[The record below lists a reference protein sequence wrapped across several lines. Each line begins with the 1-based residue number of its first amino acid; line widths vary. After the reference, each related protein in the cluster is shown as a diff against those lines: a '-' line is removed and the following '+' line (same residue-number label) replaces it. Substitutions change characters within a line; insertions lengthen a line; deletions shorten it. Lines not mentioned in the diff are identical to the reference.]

1 MRKHASCQKL
11 VQLVGACP
19 KACTTITTTTTT
31 NNNNNQQPTT
41 NSQQPTANS
50 QQPTTNN
57 QQPTTTTTTSNNKQH
72 EQEQEEEENK
82 ERRRRRRKQR
92 TKKKKTRSAKRNTNH
107 KQKPQRAIGQVATA
121 ATKRK
126 RKQKPQSAKRQT
138 PQEKRQYNHPM
149 AQGKKTNTPGGQK
162 PHSAKRQAPTTIT
175 ESKKNTPACRSP
187 WASKDKHQQQ
197 RPATKDQCQPQ
208 PPRGREAQQKGQD
221 HQNCKTKGAPGGA
234 EAPKRQKTNHSRG
247 QTPTAAHKSLKAQ
260 NAKTARSKPR
270 AIKCSAAANAALSL
284 LHRRGRGDGG
294 CSSGTNP

>member
-1 MRKHASCQKL
+1 M
-11 VQLVGACP
+11 
-19 KACTTITTTTTT
+19 
-31 NNNNNQQPTT
+31 
-41 NSQQPTANS
+41 
-50 QQPTTNN
+50 
-57 QQPTTTTTTSNNKQH
+57 NKQH
-72 EQEQEEEENK
+72 EQEQEEEEEENK
-82 ERRRRRRKQR
+82 ERRRRRRRRRKQR
-92 TKKKKTRSAKRNTNH
+92 TKKKKKKKNKKKKKTRSAKRNTNH
-107 KQKPQRAIGQVATA
+107 KQKPQRAIGQLATA

-149 AQGKKTNTPGGQK
+149 AQGKKTYTPGGQK
-162 PHSAKRQAPTTIT
+162 PQSAKRQAPTTIT
-175 ESKKNTPACRSP
+175 ERKKNTPACRSP

-234 EAPKRQKTNHSRG
+234 EAPKRQKTNHNRG